1 MTHPR
6 PFWRFASLSVGF
18 LLLTAC
24 AGQREPAQKMMSDIE
39 AAVSSASVDAAKYA
53 PDQLIDV
60 QTKLDDLKTAF
71 NAQDY
76 QGVLTRGPAILS
88 EAQGLAGAA
97 AAKKADTLKSLNDRW
112 NSLAGTVPDEL
123 TETRGRF
130 DALGQPKNRK
140 LARGIDLGA
149 AKSDLDEA
157 TSQWSKAQGAF
168 GNGNLDEAVTAAGNA
183 KSKLDAV
190 AGTLPPAKEPGVPR

>member
-1 MTHPR
+1 MRR
-6 PFWRFASLSVGF
+6 PTRARPENDERHRG
-18 LLLTAC
+18 
-24 AGQREPAQKMMSDIE
+24 GRQ
-39 AAVSSASVDAAKYA
+39 SASIDAAKYV

-76 QGVLTRGPAILS
+76 QGVLTRGPAMLS

-97 AAKKADTLKSLNDRW
+97 AAKKADTMKALNDQW
-112 NSLAGTVPDEL
+112 NSLAGAVPDEL
-123 TETRGRF
+123 TEIRGRF
-130 DALGQPKNRK
+130 DALGQPRI
-140 LARGIDLGA
+140 ASSPSGIDLEA

-168 GNGNLDEAVTAAGNA
+168 GNGNLDEAVTAARHA
-183 KSKLDAV
+183 KSKLETA
-190 AGTLPPAKEPGVPR
+190 AT

>member
-1 MTHPR
+1 MTHSR
-6 PFWRFASLSVGF
+6 PFWRFASLAFGF

-24 AGQREPAQKMMSDIE
+24 AGQREPAQKMMNDIE
-39 AAVSSASVDAAKYA
+39 AAVSTASVDAAKYA

-97 AAKKADTLKSLNDRW
+97 AAKKADTMKSLNDRW

-123 TETRGRF
+123 TEIRSRV

-140 LARGIDLGA
+140 LARGVDLGA
-149 AKSDLDEA
+149 AKSGIDEA

-190 AGTLPPAKEPGVPR
+190 AGTLPAA

>member
-1 MTHPR
+1 MNHSR
-6 PFWRFASLSVGF
+6 PFWRFASLALGF
-18 LLLTAC
+18 LLLAAC

-97 AAKKADTLKSLNDRW
+97 AAKKADTMKSLNDRW

-123 TETRGRF
+123 TEIRSRV

-140 LARGIDLGA
+140 LARGVDLGA
-149 AKSDLDEA
+149 AKSGIDEA

-190 AGTLPPAKEPGVPR
+190 AGTLPAAK

>member
-1 MTHPR
+1 MNHSR
-6 PFWRFASLSVGF
+6 SFWRFASLSLGV
-18 LLLTAC
+18 LLLAAC

-123 TETRGRF
+123 TEIRSRV

-140 LARGIDLGA
+140 LARGVDLGA
-149 AKSDLDEA
+149 AKSGIDEA

-190 AGTLPPAKEPGVPR
+190 AGTLPDAKEPVAPR

>member
-1 MTHPR
+1 MTHSHS
-6 PFWRFASLSVGF
+6 FWRFASLSFAF
-18 LLLTAC
+18 LLLAAC

-88 EAQGLAGAA
+88 EAQGLAGTT
-97 AAKKADTLKSLNDRW
+97 AAKKADTMKSLNDQW

-123 TETRGRF
+123 TEIRSRI

-140 LARGIDLGA
+140 LARGVDLGA
-149 AKSDLDEA
+149 AKSGIDEA

-168 GNGNLDEAVTAAGNA
+168 GNGNLDEAVTAASNA
-183 KSKLDAV
+183 KSKLEAV
-190 AGTLPPAKEPGVPR
+190 AGTLPSAKEPVAPR

>member
-1 MTHPR
+1 MTHSR
-6 PFWRFASLSVGF
+6 SFWRLATLSFAF
-18 LLLTAC
+18 LLFTAC

-97 AAKKADTLKSLNDRW
+97 AAKKADTMKSLNERW

-123 TETRGRF
+123 TEIRSRIE
-130 DALGQPKNRK
+130 ALGQPKNRK
-140 LARGIDLGA
+140 LARGVDLAA
-149 AKSDLDEA
+149 AKSGIDEA

-168 GNGNLDEAVTAAGNA
+168 GNGNLDEAVTAADNA

-190 AGTLPPAKEPGVPR
+190 AGTLPTAKEPVAPR

>member
-1 MTHPR
+1 MTYPR
-6 PFWRFASLSVGF
+6 SYWRFASLSFALV
-18 LLLTAC
+18 LLTAC

-97 AAKKADTLKSLNDRW
+97 AANKADTTKSLNDRW

-123 TETRGRF
+123 TEIRGRI

-140 LARGIDLGA
+140 LARGVDLGA
-149 AKSDLDEA
+149 AKSGIDEA

-168 GNGNLDEAVTAAGNA
+168 GNGNLDQAVVAGNDA
-183 KSKLDAV
+183 KSKAEAV
-190 AGTLPPAKEPGVPR
+190 AGTLPSAKEPVAPR

>member
-1 MTHPR
+1 MTHSR
-6 PFWRFASLSVGF
+6 PFWRFASLAFGF

-24 AGQREPAQKMMSDIE
+24 AGQREPAQKMMNDIE
-39 AAVSSASVDAAKYA
+39 AAVSTASVDAAKYA

-97 AAKKADTLKSLNDRW
+97 AAKKADTMKSLNDRW

-123 TETRGRF
+123 TEIRSRV

-140 LARGIDLGA
+140 LARGVDLGA
-149 AKSDLDEA
+149 AKSGIDEA

-190 AGTLPPAKEPGVPR
+190 AGTLPAAK

>member
-1 MTHPR
+1 
-6 PFWRFASLSVGF
+6 
-18 LLLTAC
+18 
-24 AGQREPAQKMMSDIE
+24 MMSDIE

-97 AAKKADTLKSLNDRW
+97 AARKADTMKSLNEQW
-112 NSLAGTVPDEL
+112 NSLAGTVPDQL
-123 TETRGRF
+123 TEIRSRI

-140 LARGIDLGA
+140 LAHGVDLGA
-149 AKSDLDEA
+149 AKSGIDEA

-168 GNGNLDEAVTAAGNA
+168 GNGNLDEAVTAASNA
-183 KSKLDAV
+183 KSKLEAV
-190 AGTLPPAKEPGVPR
+190 AGTLPSAKEPVVPR

>member
-1 MTHPR
+1 MTHSHS
-6 PFWRFASLSVGF
+6 FWRFASLSFAF
-18 LLLTAC
+18 LLLAAC

-39 AAVSSASVDAAKYA
+39 AAVNSASVDAAKYA
-53 PDQLIDV
+53 PGQLIDV

-88 EAQGLAGAA
+88 EAQGLAGTA
-97 AAKKADTLKSLNDRW
+97 AAKKADTMKSLNDQW

-123 TETRGRF
+123 TEIRSRI

-140 LARGIDLGA
+140 LARGVDLGA
-149 AKSDLDEA
+149 AKSGIDEA

-168 GNGNLDEAVTAAGNA
+168 GNGNLEEAVTAASNA
-183 KSKLDAV
+183 KSKLEAV
-190 AGTLPPAKEPGVPR
+190 AGTLPSAKEPVVPR